1 MTENTNIIVT
11 NDIGIIKTG
20 APFTLTQFVRVI
32 EMEKK
37 GFIPFGEI

>member
-20 APFTLTQFVRVI
+20 ANFTLTQFVRVI